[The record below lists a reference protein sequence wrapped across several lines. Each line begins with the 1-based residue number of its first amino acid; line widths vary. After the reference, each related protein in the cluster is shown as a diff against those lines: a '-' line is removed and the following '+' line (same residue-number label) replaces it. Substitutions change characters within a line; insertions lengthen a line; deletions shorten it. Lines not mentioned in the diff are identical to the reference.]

1 MDALA
6 EAAARQRPQT
16 ILRQHDQSSNSTTTQ
31 SGSSRSTI
39 DAIMPDAPPAPD
51 SYDFSSLPHSVRE
64 KLASCV
70 KRVADNPFDIAA
82 HTELVQT
89 LHQEFCRHVE
99 AGKDAHSFEPVNAL
113 RQARLAMDKIFPVGE
128 DLWIGWLT
136 DENLLSRSIDDHIN
150 VMDLHLKS
158 VLDEPSSA
166 QLWRRY
172 GDYMYYLWSASNSPE
187 SGWSESDRAIGKEVF
202 QWEPMMDV
210 WEQGIARTQLHLND
224 SNLVWDRYME
234 ILVNDL
240 SRESPPQKIANIRE
254 KFMERL
260 TARAHATWDQTSQ
273 AFSQFLSK
281 YDQDAY
287 EETMSLAS
295 QRSANVKKTFSM
307 RESFEFKIQQAQERC
322 DKDSEWAVYT
332 EYLAWEIR
340 MKGIFSKDLI
350 NGLYER
356 ATTRFSTDAN
366 LWVEYV
372 EFLIESPVKDIPM
385 LSVLERATRHCPWSG
400 DLWSHRILAME
411 SEGKSFEEV
420 EEVKHK
426 ATASGLVDINGLED
440 LMKVYIAWCG
450 YLRRRAFTSAA
461 SEDERDVAEMG
472 IRSSIEHV
480 MQAGQKKYGNE
491 FKGDPQYRLER
502 IHIKFQYQRNGIE
515 SCRALWNDLIP
526 RVGDSYD
533 FWYRYY
539 IWAMLVWSK
548 LIHTSEGASA
558 VPKDATQVLEM
569 ALQRIDT
576 MDWPEQLLPMYLN
589 HCEQHE
595 SVQVYR
601 KALIEVRR
609 ATKRIEE
616 RREKEKVAQAVPQSE
631 QTGKRK
637 RNDESVADEQQTK
650 KLKGEEDVESMAVAV
665 ADSAAQPKRDRENTT
680 IVVRDLPNDVTQT
693 KVRQF
698 FRDCGTVNDVHLY
711 KEGGKQVAMVEF
723 ETKEDALFAQSKVT
737 KPFEG
742 QTISIEFSTGST
754 MWVTNYPPSAD
765 EKYIR
770 NLFGKVSSTQLDI
783 LRQHTNDHLVR
794 RGR

>member
-1 MDALA
+1 
-6 EAAARQRPQT
+6 
-16 ILRQHDQSSNSTTTQ
+16 
-31 SGSSRSTI
+31 
-39 DAIMPDAPPAPD
+39 
-51 SYDFSSLPHSVRE
+51 
-64 KLASCV
+64 
-70 KRVADNPFDIAA
+70 
-82 HTELVQT
+82 
-89 LHQEFCRHVE
+89 
-99 AGKDAHSFEPVNAL
+99 
-113 RQARLAMDKIFPVGE
+113 
-128 DLWIGWLT
+128 
-136 DENLLSRSIDDHIN
+136 
-150 VMDLHLKS
+150 
-158 VLDEPSSA
+158 
-166 QLWRRY
+166 
-172 GDYMYYLWSASNSPE
+172 
-187 SGWSESDRAIGKEVF
+187 
-202 QWEPMMDV
+202 
-210 WEQGIARTQLHLND
+210 
-224 SNLVWDRYME
+224 ME

-240 SRESPPQKIANIRE
+240 DRDSSPQKIASIRD

-281 YDQDAY
+281 YDQAGY
-287 EETMSLAS
+287 EETMSLTS
-295 QRSANVKKTFSM
+295 QRSANVKKAFSM
-307 RESFEFKIQQAQERC
+307 RESFEFKIQQAQDRC
-322 DKDSEWAVYT
+322 DKDAEWAAYT

-366 LWVEYV
+366 IWVDYV
-372 EFLIESPVKDIPM
+372 EFLIESPVKDIPT

-450 YLRRRAFTSAA
+450 YLRRRAFAPGA
-461 SEDERDVAEMG
+461 SEDELDVAEMG

-502 IHIKFQYQRNGIE
+502 IHIKFQNQRNGIE

-526 RVGDSYD
+526 RAGDSYD

-539 IWAMLVWSK
+539 IWAMIIWSRIT
-548 LIHTSEGASA
+548 LTPEGVHAP
-558 VPKDATQVLEM
+558 PKDATQVLEM

-601 KALIEVRR
+601 EALIEVRR

-616 RREKEKVAQAVPQSE
+616 RREKEKSAWNEQQAAQVVPEPE

-637 RNDESVADEQQTK
+637 RNNESVADEQQPK
-650 KLKGEEDVESMAVAV
+650 KLKADEDDKMAIDEPAA
-665 ADSAAQPKRDRENTT
+665 ADSSMQPKRDRENTT
-680 IVVRDLPNDVTQT
+680 IVVRNLPSDVMQK

-698 FRDCGTVNDVHLY
+698 FRDCGTVNDVHIY
-711 KEGGKQVAMVEF
+711 EERGNHIAMVEF
-723 ETKEDALFAQSKVT
+723 ETKEDALFAQAKVT
-737 KPFEG
+737 KPFDG

-754 MWVTNYPPSAD
+754 MWVTNYPPTAD
-765 EKYIR
+765 AKYIR
-770 NLFGKVSSTQLDI
+770 TLFEKVSSSRSLNPIKLLISKQFGEVVDVRFPSLQGNTHRRFCYVQFLSPASAQKATELDGQI
-783 LRQHTNDHLVR
+783 LDKQYHLQAKISDPSKKADRHGAMYEGREVFIRNLHFGASEPDVR
-794 RGR
+794 ELFSHYGTIEKVRIPTRVDGKSKGVGFVAFENKVCLIPVLPFC